1 MTGAGEHSLK
11 VAVSDQDWSRGPAN
25 APVTL
30 VEYADFQ
37 CPACGQ
43 TYPIIEE
50 LISRFPDRL
59 RVVYRHFPL
68 ISSHPRAL
76 PAAIA
81 AEAAGAQ
88 GRFWEMHHLLFE
100 NQRRLEDDHLMEYAQ
115 QIGLDLDR
123 FRADLQRRLNED
135 KIRDQLKQG
144 ARSGVNGTP
153 TIFINGQRYDG
164 PHTIEALAG
173 LMATQ
178 SVGSAESAG

>member
-1 MTGAGEHSLK
+1 MSEGDRHSLK
-11 VAVSDQDWSRGPAN
+11 VAVSDQDWSRGPAD

-37 CPACGQ
+37 CPACGHAYQ
-43 TYPIIEE
+43 VMKE
-50 LISRFPDRL
+50 LIARFPDRL
-59 RVVYRHFPL
+59 RAVYRHFPL

-100 NQRRLEDDHLMEYAQ
+100 NQRRLEDDHLMGYAQ

-135 KIRDQLKQG
+135 KIRDQLRQG

-153 TIFINGQRYDG
+153 TFFINGQRYDG
-164 PHTIEALAG
+164 PHTVEALAR
-173 LMATQ
+173 LIA
-178 SVGSAESAG
+178 AESAA